1 LIVGIATNFFNFI
14 LGGNLYSKDQ
24 QLKKVKEKK
33 VSNFGK
39 KRSCLKKRSVKN
51 QINKDEK
58 DYLDWL
64 QNQYY
69 GCFVCGQQNGI
80 EWHHVKK
87 FSSDK
92 KNHFRLIPLC
102 GVEHH
107 RLGKLSPHGSPKFWR
122 ETYTYEEQLLYA
134 ASIHLN
140 YLNKG

>member
-1 LIVGIATNFFNFI
+1 MFT
-14 LGGNLYSKDQ
+14 KDE
-24 QLKKVKEKK
+24 QLKKDKAKK
-33 VSNFGK
+33 VSTFGK
-39 KRSCLKKRSVKN
+39 KKSCLKKRNAKN
-51 QINKDEK
+51 QISKDEK

-64 QNQYY
+64 QNQSY

-107 RLGKLSPHGSPKFWR
+107 RLGKLSPHGNAKLWR
-122 ETYTYEEQLLYA
+122 ETYTYEEQLQFA
-134 ASIHLN
+134 ATIHLN

>member
-1 LIVGIATNFFNFI
+1 MFTKNE
-14 LGGNLYSKDQ
+14 
-24 QLKKVKEKK
+24 QLKKDKVKK
-33 VSNFGK
+33 VSTFGK
-39 KRSCLKKRSVKN
+39 KKSCLKKRSAKN
-51 QINKDEK
+51 QISKDEK

-64 QNQYY
+64 QNQSY

-102 GVEHH
+102 FMHH
-107 RLGKLSPHGSPKFWR
+107 RISNELSAHGTPKLWR
-122 ETYTYEEQLLYA
+122 ETYTYEEQLQFA
-134 ASIHLN
+134 ATIHLN

>member
-1 LIVGIATNFFNFI
+1 M
-14 LGGNLYSKDQ
+14 YSKYE

-33 VSNFGK
+33 VSTFGK
-39 KRSCLKKRSVKN
+39 KKSCLKKKSVKN
-51 QINKDEK
+51 QISKDEK

-64 QNQYY
+64 QNQSY

-102 GVEHH
+102 FMHH
-107 RLGKLSPHGSPKFWR
+107 RISNELSAHGTPRKFR
-122 ETYTYEEQLLYA
+122 DLYPLDIQNIFA
-134 ASIHLN
+134 NNIYIA
-140 YLNKG
+140 YLS